1 MSERD
6 AGHCGPD
13 SVEAPTSGP
22 TTPPAA
28 ADPASDPARPPCD
41 CPGPDRYVRHEDGT
55 WWPDDPCLVGSG
67 TGEPPGFLGHYLTLH
82 TSDPVASEST
92 AKPLAWS
99 RMAGETITHVAMWDA
114 PTGGQ
119 LVNVVREILRGIL
132 TRVASADDL
141 LRIRAERRRMHQQYR
156 ARQVARRRR
165 GRRS

>member
-1 MSERD
+1 MD
-6 AGHCGPD
+6 AL
-13 SVEAPTSGP
+13 
-22 TTPPAA
+22 
-28 ADPASDPARPPCD
+28 R
-41 CPGPDRYVRHEDGT
+41 
-55 WWPDDPCLVGSG
+55 
-67 TGEPPGFLGHYLTLH
+67 YLTLH
-82 TSDPVASEST
+82 VADLASPSAPQALT
-92 AKPLAWS
+92 ARK
-99 RMAGETITHVAMWDA
+99 TITHVAMWDA